1 MKITSAKED
10 SDFIKSLDLGN
21 LLEQAGEYI
30 ANNYEPQDIFPRE
43 DLVEWAL
50 ANNFEEKP

>member
-1 MKITSAKED
+1 MKITSVKED
-10 SDFIKSLDLGN
+10 SDFIKALDFGT

-43 DLVEWAL
+43 ALVEWAL
-50 ANNFEEKP
+50 ANNFEEKQ